1 MNKEKIK
8 KFLKKNGKT
17 IVAFGV
23 GGTVGFCLA
32 KYMRSEDRKMFDKLR
47 KAMATFNPGENGASL
62 IDDIGWAMGDAEY
75 AEVHKFS
82 GTPVTV
88 KELGELLIKDYMNK
102 GKNLENDVHG
112 LIIFRDD
119 V

>member
-1 MNKEKIK
+1 MNKEKNK
-8 KFLKKNGKT
+8 KFCKENGKT
-17 IVAFGV
+17 IIALGI

-32 KYMRSEDRKMFDKLR
+32 KKLSSEDRKLFDKLR
-47 KAMATFNPGENGASL
+47 KATAAFGVSQDGTSL
-62 IDDIGWAMGDAEY
+62 ISDIGWAMGDSEY

-88 KELGELLIKDYMNK
+88 KELGELLITNYTDK
-102 GKNLENDVHG
+102 GKNLDNEVQG

-119 V
+119 K